1 MIATAL
7 RYLIVATLLSGV
19 AVVLLAA
26 GRLDRRLAAA
36 DRAVAT
42 LDLTEAERAYA
53 EIADSLTLTEQLP
66 WVLRGT
72 RETLAA
78 RRAALQY
85 WRGNYETLV
94 AAYTRPDSPSMA
106 NNIDLQFVVAN
117 ADYRSAQQPGANRE
131 LALGTIDHAI
141 GVYRR
146 LLEGNAAYRDA
157 AFNYELMVRLRTQ
170 IASGDEVPNFRRPTI
185 PGNPGEAPPEED
197 MEDVQIYVPRDSVI
211 DPDDTEDPT
220 VGEGAPIRRRG

>member
-1 MIATAL
+1 MIATTL

-42 LDLTEAERAYA
+42 LDLTEAERAYT
-53 EIADSLTLTEQLP
+53 EIANSLTLTERLP

-146 LLEGNAAYRDA
+146 LLEGNDA
-157 AFNYELMVRLRTQ
+157 
-170 IASGDEVPNFRRPTI
+170 VPQPLLWPNHNAVAGPSPNT
-185 PGNPGEAPPEED
+185 
-197 MEDVQIYVPRDSVI
+197 
-211 DPDDTEDPT
+211 
-220 VGEGAPIRRRG
+220 